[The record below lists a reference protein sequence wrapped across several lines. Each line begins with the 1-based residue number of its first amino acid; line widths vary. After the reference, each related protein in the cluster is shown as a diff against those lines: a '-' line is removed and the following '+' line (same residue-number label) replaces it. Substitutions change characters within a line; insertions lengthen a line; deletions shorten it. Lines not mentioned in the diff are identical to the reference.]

1 MTGNSGNNALN
12 GSTGADSMAA
22 GLGND
27 TYVVDNVGDTVIEAA
42 LRGHRRHGELERELH
57 ASRERGDII
66 VLTGTGTI
74 DATGNALDNT
84 LTGNSSNNVLDGG
97 TGSDTANFSG
107 ARADYSIAAGTN
119 GAAVSRSRTLGQPR
133 RTASTPFG
141 TSSSSGFQT
150 SPSMRVLSLPTS
162 RQSRLQIPSLQA
174 RVWPGRSP
182 RPCSH

>member
-42 LRGHRRHGELERELH
+42 LEGTADTVNSSVSYTLPANVEN
-57 ASRERGDII
+57 I

-107 ARADYSIAAGTN
+107 ARADYSIAAAPT
-119 GAAVSRSRTLGQPR
+119 VRRSH
-133 RTASTPFG
+133 
-141 TSSSSGFQT
+141 
-150 SPSMRVLSLPTS
+150 
-162 RQSRLQIPSLQA
+162 
-174 RVWPGRSP
+174 GRGP
-182 RPCSH
+182 